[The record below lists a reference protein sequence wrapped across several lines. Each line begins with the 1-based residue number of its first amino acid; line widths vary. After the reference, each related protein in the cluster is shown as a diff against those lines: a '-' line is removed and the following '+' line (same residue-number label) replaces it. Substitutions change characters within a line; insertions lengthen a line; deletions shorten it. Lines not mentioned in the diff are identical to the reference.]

1 MLHERRMI
9 TMDDATTLAD
19 LFNERCVRTSDGLAY
34 VRFRD
39 GDWRQFSWEQTR
51 DAVARWQAAM
61 ITDGLQPGDRVAIMQ
76 QPGNG

>member
-34 VRFRD
+34 VQFRD
-39 GDWRQFSWEQTR
+39 GDWRTSWGTDATR
-51 DAVARWQAAM
+51 LHAGR
-61 ITDGLQPGDRVAIMQ
+61 RR
-76 QPGNG
+76 